1 MKQTQPL
8 VKFVLEPYSN
18 RGSFSRPM
26 EMKEMEEFCQTQQ
39 IGGIVHVCHM
49 LPFSKTNIQVD
60 WNQGRENLSKVEVL
74 NDSAPVEEQNLSA
87 VSEAN
92 GKIINGSMR
101 AEDIGSIVSNSKR
114 GRGRPRKHLS
124 ESRDLS

>member
-1 MKQTQPL
+1 MSQQPL

-18 RGSFSRPM
+18 RGTFSRPM
-26 EMKEMEEFCQTQQ
+26 EMEEMEKFCQTQQ
-39 IGGIVHVCHM
+39 IGGIVHVCHL

-60 WNQGRENLSKVEVL
+60 WNQGRENLNKVEID
-74 NDSAPVEEQNLSA
+74 DSSPVKTEDIGS
-87 VSEAN
+87 VSETNA
-92 GKIINGSMR
+92 KILNGSMR
-101 AEDIGSIVSNSKR
+101 AEDIGSVVSHSKR